1 MQTSNRKGRV
11 NYEPNG
17 WGKGPRAHPLEGYVS
32 YAVRNEGEKRRLR
45 PESFADHYSQA
56 RQFFLSQ
63 TPVEQGHIRDA
74 LVFELSKCQE
84 IEIRARIVAHLLN
97 IDGALAQAV
106 ADGLGLTEMPEPAPA
121 ARPTRTDLPPSDAL
135 SMLKNPPPNFAGRT
149 VGVLA
154 GNGVEAELLTELRS
168 ILQAEG
174 AMMKL
179 VAPRV
184 GGVTDSAGTL
194 HPADEKLGGGP
205 SVIFDA
211 VAVLPGSDAAMLA
224 ANPAAQDF
232 LTDAHAHC
240 KFIAHHGAGPLI
252 EACALGAKMDEGWIE
267 IGSSSDIDGF
277 VAACRGMRH
286 WPREA
291 TLGGNPPLAR
301 TFSP

>member
-1 MQTSNRKGRV
+1 M
-11 NYEPNG
+11 
-17 WGKGPRAHPLEGYVS
+17 
-32 YAVRNEGEKRRLR
+32 
-45 PESFADHYSQA
+45 
-56 RQFFLSQ
+56 
-63 TPVEQGHIRDA
+63 
-74 LVFELSKCQE
+74 
-84 IEIRARIVAHLLN
+84 
-97 IDGALAQAV
+97 

-252 EACALGAKMDEGWIE
+252 EACALGGQ
-267 IGSSSDIDGF
+267 DG
-277 VAACRGMRH
+277 RGLDRDRLEQRH
-286 WPREA
+286 RRFRGGLPRDA
-291 TLGGNPPLAR
+291 PLAAR
-301 TFSP
+301 GDAGREPSPSPGRFPRDSPLGA